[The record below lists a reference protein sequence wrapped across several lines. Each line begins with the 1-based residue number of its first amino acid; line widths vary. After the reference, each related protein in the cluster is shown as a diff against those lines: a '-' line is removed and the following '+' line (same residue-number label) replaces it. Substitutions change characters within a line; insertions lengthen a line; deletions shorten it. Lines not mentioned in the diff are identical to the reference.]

1 MSAFHSGD
9 YTIASTDD
17 RMAMDDIS
25 LSSSSLS
32 SSRING
38 LLSSSGASV
47 ASKFGGRIGG
57 RGRSMQNSDL
67 GTPLTDPPPHHHH
80 PPPSSEER
88 DEDGN
93 SGWGAGGGGGVAG
106 PPTSTATS
114 SATNDDGVGS
124 PPSWEPPPPPAT
136 SPPPSSTKSYISEDD
151 PFYMFRSDLVQK
163 LAAVRDGLDGYLAVV
178 RDTDTA
184 ANAHGVREAKR
195 TLKRRVKLS
204 ESTLGDLETTV
215 RVVERGREKF
225 PHIRD
230 AELAD
235 RRRFVDDAKDAIA
248 TSKMSMQSEEVRRKI
263 ASDERAMM
271 ERRSGGGGGGDNRSN
286 GGSAGGGHPSS
297 ANGSSSS
304 ATRRYGYGNGSGG
317 DAESGID
324 PERSE
329 TLLMMRRQDETLDD
343 LDMAVTRVSYM
354 AETINEELE
363 TQNVML
369 KNLEDDLADAE
380 EQLGAVMGKLAKL
393 LKTKSKCQL
402 GLILILSLVVLVLFF
417 LVLYT

>member
-1 MSAFHSGD
+1 MSAFHSSD

-25 LSSSSLS
+25 LSSSS

-47 ASKFGGRIGG
+47 ASKFGRIGG
-57 RGRSMQNSDL
+57 RGKSMQNSDL
-67 GTPLTDPPPHHHH
+67 GTPLTHPH
-80 PPPSSEER
+80 PPPSPDER

-93 SGWGAGGGGGVAG
+93 SGWGAGGGASSDDACPPMNDHGFSSPPWGSSSSSPAA
-106 PPTSTATS
+106 PPTA
-114 SATNDDGVGS
+114 
-124 PPSWEPPPPPAT
+124 
-136 SPPPSSTKSYISEDD
+136 STKSYISEDD

-163 LAAVRDGLDGYLAVV
+163 LAAVRDGLDGYLTVV

-184 ANAHGVREAKR
+184 ANAHEVRDAKR
-195 TLKRRVKLS
+195 RLKRHIKLS
-204 ESTLGDLETTV
+204 ESTLSDLETTV
-215 RVVERGREKF
+215 RVVERRREKF
-225 PHIRD
+225 PHIHD
-230 AELAD
+230 AELSD
-235 RRRFVDDAKDAIA
+235 RRRFVDDSKDAIA
-248 TSKMSMQSEEVRRKI
+248 SSKMSMQSEEVRRKI
-263 ASDERAMM
+263 VSDERAMM
-271 ERRSGGGGGGDNRSN
+271 ERRRGGGEGDYRSN
-286 GGSAGGGHPSS
+286 GGSAGGEQLSSS
-297 ANGSSSS
+297 ANGSS
-304 ATRRYGYGNGSGG
+304 ATRRGYGYGNVNGG
-317 DAESGID
+317 AEDAESGID

>member
-17 RMAMDDIS
+17 RTAMDDIS
-25 LSSSSLS
+25 LSSSSS
-32 SSRING
+32 YRING

-47 ASKFGGRIGG
+47 ASKFGSRIGG

-67 GTPLTDPPPHHHH
+67 GTPLTDPPPPHHHH
-80 PPPSSEER
+80 PPPASSPEER

-93 SGWGAGGGGGVAG
+93 SGWGAGGGGVAG

-124 PPSWEPPPPPAT
+124 PPSWGP
-136 SPPPSSTKSYISEDD
+136 SPPSSTKSYISEDD
-151 PFYMFRSDLVQK
+151 PFHMFRSDLVQK

-271 ERRSGGGGGGDNRSN
+271 ERRSGGGGGDNRSN